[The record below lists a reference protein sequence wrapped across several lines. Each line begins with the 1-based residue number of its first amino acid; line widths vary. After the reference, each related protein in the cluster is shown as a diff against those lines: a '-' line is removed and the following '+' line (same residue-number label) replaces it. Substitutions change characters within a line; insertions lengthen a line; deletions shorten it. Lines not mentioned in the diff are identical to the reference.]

1 MSYEELVDFI
11 TNKMSMSHIY
21 QPLLIRTLVE
31 SGGLATL
38 RQLAQQFVLQDESQ
52 LLFYEQRIK
61 DMPVRVLARHGVLSH
76 ERLVVSDE
84 SFIAP
89 RSAARILSPVCEGFA
104 DAARPRETGAGPAQQ
119 TAGHQRHESRTC
131 DHCIF

>member
-1 MSYEELVDFI
+1 MSYEELADFI
-11 TNKMSMSHIY
+11 ANRMSMSHIY

-61 DMPVRVLARHGVLSH
+61 DMPVRV
-76 ERLVVSDE
+76 
-84 SFIAP
+84 
-89 RSAARILSPVCEGFA
+89 
-104 DAARPRETGAGPAQQ
+104 
-119 TAGHQRHESRTC
+119 
-131 DHCIF
+131 